1 MKPTNVVVVF
11 TCADTG
17 KAYAIDLE
25 KTQIG
30 SPLILGMLSVEGPL
44 HAVEVE
50 PFVLRSKGMSEERAA
65 QLLEEQEA
73 AAKAQRIVDKQN
85 RLHLGAREGFQSM
98 ADALIG
104 RQVSIPVK
112 RVDKDRAT
120 FKHSGTHKG
129 GTMRVPA
136 LPENL
141 PREVAQS
148 DGREIDR
155 IGVEAEEQK
164 HRERLAK
171 ALRSPPQN
179 LPRCE
184 HLTEFAGQC
193 VECGMSVDE
202 IRNGPKI
209 YRKD

>member
-1 MKPTNVVVVF
+1 MKPINVVVVF

-50 PFVLRSKGMSEERAA
+50 PFVLRSKGMSDERAA
-65 QLLEEQEA
+65 QLLAMQELTDMR
-73 AAKAQRIVDKQN
+73 Q
-85 RLHLGAREGFQSM
+85 EGE
-98 ADALIG
+98 ADG
-104 RQVSIPVK
+104 
-112 RVDKDRAT
+112 T
-120 FKHSGTHKG
+120 FKHSGTHQG
-129 GTMRVPA
+129 GTMRVPS
-136 LPENL
+136 LPQNL
-141 PREVAQS
+141 PREASQD

-164 HRERLAK
+164 HRERLAQNFSGLNTINDVMK
-171 ALRSPPQN
+171 AAIDFKP
-179 LPRCE
+179 
-184 HLTEFAGQC
+184 
-193 VECGMSVDE
+193 D
-202 IRNGPKI
+202 PKR